1 MKVQLNSPI
10 TESAVTRSG
19 GPGQALQGG
28 AAGGSSA
35 ARSETADGIRI
46 SGTSVALSE
55 SSTKRQAG
63 IDQLTSV
70 VQGGSYQTS
79 SRATSQAL
87 VKDALAGEN

>member
-1 MKVQLNSPI
+1 MKLQLNSSI

-19 GPGQALQGG
+19 TPGQAVQGG

-35 ARSETADGIRI
+35 ARSENTDGIRI
-46 SGTSVALSE
+46 SGTSVALRE
-55 SSTKRQAG
+55 SSANRQIS

-79 SRATSQAL
+79 SRATSHAL
-87 VKDALAGEN
+87 VRDALAAEN